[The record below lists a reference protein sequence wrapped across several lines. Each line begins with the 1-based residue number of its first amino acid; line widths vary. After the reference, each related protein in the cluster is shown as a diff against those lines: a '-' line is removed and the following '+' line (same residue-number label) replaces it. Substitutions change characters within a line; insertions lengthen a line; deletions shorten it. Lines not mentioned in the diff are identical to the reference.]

1 MGTIINLPEP
11 SSTLLS
17 TQHLFRNLSIKAI
30 SPSPPSYS
38 NSIFIPSSPG
48 VFPLFIFLN
57 DSSNSSS
64 VITSSYSP
72 TTFLSS
78 SSSLSPSSSDCTSTF
93 NNSSKYSIH
102 LLFFS
107 SGLTNV
113 SPFLSLILH
122 TLLFAPLYVLANL
135 KIFFLP
141 SFISSISSF
150 ASFSA
155 TSSFALLFTLSASFL
170 ASTYT
175 ALDCTLL
182 FLSHLLN
189 ATNFCLTAF
198 FTCSF
203 HQSVCFFLTPPIHL
217 MPRVSLATSFPT
229 LPMCS
234 IVSSP
239 FISSIFSFT
248 LPT

>member
-1 MGTIINLPEP
+1 MGTIIDLPQP
-11 SSTLLS
+11 SGTILS
-17 TQHLFRNLSIKAI
+17 TQILIRNLNIKAF
-30 SPSPPSYS
+30 SSSPPSFS
-38 NSIFIPSSPG
+38 NSICIPSSPG
-48 VFPLFIFLN
+48 VFPLFIFPN
-57 DSSNSSS
+57 VSTNSSS
-64 VITSSYSP
+64 VIPSSSTP
-72 TTFLSS
+72 SSFLSS
-78 SSSLSPSSSDCTSTF
+78 TSLYPSSSGCTSTF
-93 NNSSKYSIH
+93 SNSSKYSIQV
-102 LLFFS
+102 LCFS

-189 ATNFCLTAF
+189 ATIFCLTAF

-203 HQSVCFFLTPPIHL
+203 HQGVCFFLTPPIHL
-217 MPRVSLATSFPT
+217 MPRVSLATSFTT
-229 LPMCS
+229 LPICS